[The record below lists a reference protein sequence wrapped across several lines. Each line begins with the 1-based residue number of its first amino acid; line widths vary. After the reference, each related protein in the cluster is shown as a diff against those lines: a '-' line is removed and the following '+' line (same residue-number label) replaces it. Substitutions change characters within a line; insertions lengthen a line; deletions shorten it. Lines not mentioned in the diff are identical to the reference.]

1 MNIYRNAYPSAT
13 SSAGDFR
20 RGRVC
25 HVSEPSLTVIERA
38 VRVQIQRSNNF
49 TLTPGER
56 AEAIKCLASL
66 EDQYRVATSME
77 IAV

>member
-1 MNIYRNAYPSAT
+1 MRYYITPN
-13 SSAGDFR
+13 SSTITNTGR
-20 RGRVC
+20 RGRV
-25 HVSEPSLTVIERA
+25 HHIAEPSIAVIERA

-66 EDQYRVATSME
+66 EGQYRMATGAE
-77 IAV
+77 LGIAV